1 VTAGPEQATSAPT
14 TQASGADRE
23 GGTAHESHDTS
34 LRGLAG
40 HRDRLA
46 LVLLE
51 RLYRWRLAVTL
62 TLVGG
67 LAAILRFVRLG
78 YPDSLSFDELYYARE
93 SYSILHLGYGGS
105 WKGEH
110 QAFAHGDLSGL
121 ATNADKVVH
130 PLVGKYMIGAGI
142 WLFGPTPFGW
152 RFACAVVG
160 TLSVVLVVLIA
171 RHLFKSLIWGA
182 LAGVLLA
189 IDGQHI
195 VMSRTAV
202 LDIFLSFWVL
212 VAFGLLLLDR
222 RRARATLARKAAADR
237 GRLGLAPGA
246 RIPGFSGGLGV
257 RWWRLAAI
265 VALGL
270 ATGVKWSGMYFC
282 AALMILSVLWDLV
295 DRRAAGYRRWIS
307 TTNVRSILPAFLTT
321 VVVFPLTYLATYWSW
336 FASPQSYGRHWA
348 EAHPGEGVSWLP
360 APLRS
365 LVHYHQE
372 MLDFHTELTTANGVS
387 HGYQADPY
395 WWIFQWRP
403 TAFFYANAT
412 DPEGSGPCGTTNCSS
427 AVTALGH
434 PLIWWAAAA
443 ALAYALYR
451 IVVRADMLAAT
462 VIVGT
467 LAGWLPWFIF
477 RDRVIFT
484 FYTVAFVPYVVLT
497 LVWALRHLAQPD
509 RLRGGWSRRG
519 TLAVGGFVAVCLV
532 VAGFFL
538 PLWTGQWV
546 PYQYWLVH
554 MWFFGQWI

>member
-1 VTAGPEQATSAPT
+1 M
-14 TQASGADRE
+14 
-23 GGTAHESHDTS
+23 
-34 LRGLAG
+34 
-40 HRDRLA
+40 
-46 LVLLE
+46 LLE
-51 RLYRWRLAVTL
+51 RLFRWRLAITL
-62 TLVGG
+62 ALVGG
-67 LAAILRFVRLG
+67 LAAILRFVHLG

-93 SYSILHLGYGGS
+93 SYSLLHLGYGGS
-105 WKGEH
+105 WKGEN

-130 PLVGKYMIGAGI
+130 PLMGKYMISAGI

-160 TLSVVLVVLIA
+160 TLSVILVVLIA
-171 RHLFKSLIWGA
+171 RHLFTSLIWGA
-182 LAGVLLA
+182 VAGVLLA

-212 VAFGLLLLDR
+212 VGFGLLLADR

-237 GRLGLAPGA
+237 SRLGLAPDA
-246 RIPGFSGGLGV
+246 QIPGFAGGLGV

-265 VALGL
+265 VAFGL
-270 ATGVKWSGMYFC
+270 STGVKWSGMYFC
-282 AALMILSVLWDLV
+282 AMFMVLSVLWDLV
-295 DRRAAGYRRWIS
+295 DRRDAGYRRWIS
-307 TTNVRSILPAFLTT
+307 ATSIRSILPAFLTT
-321 VVVFPLTYLATYWSW
+321 VVVYPLTYLATYWSW
-336 FASPQSYGRHWA
+336 FASSLSYDRHWA
-348 EAHPGEGVSWLP
+348 EAHPGEGVGWLP
-360 APLRS
+360 ATLRS
-365 LVHYHQE
+365 LFRYHQE
-372 MLDFHTELTTANGVS
+372 MWDFHTKLTTQNGFS

-403 TAFFYANAT
+403 TAFFYSSTTNS
-412 DPEGSGPCGTTNCSS
+412 DGGGPCGSSNCSS

-434 PLIWWAAAA
+434 PFIWWAAAA
-443 ALAYALYR
+443 ALAFALYR

-462 VIVGT
+462 VIAGT
-467 LAGWLPWFIF
+467 LAGWLPWFVF
-477 RDRVIFT
+477 PDRVVFT

-509 RLRGGWSRRG
+509 RLLGGWSRRG
-519 TLAVGGFVAVCLV
+519 TLVVGGFVAVCLV

-546 PYQYWLVH
+546 PYNYWLIH
-554 MWFFGQWI
+554 MWFFNQWI

>member
-1 VTAGPEQATSAPT
+1 MGLGVGLGELVTEAEADGDSDALGVAAGPEQATSAPT
-14 TQASGADRE
+14 TQASVAARTGKAERRTE
-23 GGTAHESHDTS
+23 VTIRHCAGV
-34 LRGLAG
+34 RG

-105 WKGEH
+105 WKGDN

-142 WLFGPTPFGW
+142 WLFGPNPFGW

-160 TLSVVLVVLIA
+160 TLSVILVILIA
-171 RHLFKSLIWGA
+171 RHLFKSLVWGA

-195 VMSRTAV
+195 VMSRTAI

-212 VAFGLLLLDR
+212 VGFGLLLLDR
-222 RRARATLARKAAADR
+222 RRARASLASRAASDR
-237 GRLGLAPGA
+237 GRLGLAPDA
-246 RIPGFSGGLGV
+246 PIPGFAGGLGV

-265 VALGL
+265 VAFGL

-282 AALMILSVLWDLV
+282 AMFMVLSVLWDLV

-307 TTNVRSILPAFLTT
+307 ATGLRSILPAFLST
-321 VVVFPLTYLATYWSW
+321 VVVYPLTYLATYWSW
-336 FASPQSYGRHWA
+336 FASPSSYGRHWA

-360 APLRS
+360 APCVRS
-365 LVHYHQE
+365 S
-372 MLDFHTELTTANGVS
+372 TTTRRC
-387 HGYQADPY
+387 
-395 WWIFQWRP
+395 WISTP
-403 TAFFYANAT
+403 
-412 DPEGSGPCGTTNCSS
+412 S
-427 AVTALGH
+427 
-434 PLIWWAAAA
+434 
-443 ALAYALYR
+443 
-451 IVVRADMLAAT
+451 
-462 VIVGT
+462 
-467 LAGWLPWFIF
+467 
-477 RDRVIFT
+477 
-484 FYTVAFVPYVVLT
+484 
-497 LVWALRHLAQPD
+497 
-509 RLRGGWSRRG
+509 
-519 TLAVGGFVAVCLV
+519 
-532 VAGFFL
+532 
-538 PLWTGQWV
+538 
-546 PYQYWLVH
+546 
-554 MWFFGQWI
+554 